1 MNERQQRNMVQRVD
15 GRMVNAGRKRGM
27 LMVCATGCCCGLTE
41 RGFAPVPR
49 DLYHNEWE
57 RRRLRN
63 KVHLNQGGCLGPCP
77 LANVAMLLLDG
88 RPYWFHSLNDEA
100 LIVALFDYIDALL
113 SAERHVAPPPLLAPH
128 LFNGFAW
135 DGAEE
140 TKTRRREDTKT
151 GTSPL
156 RLTSLRLS
164 PISWR

>member
-113 SAERHVAPPPLLAPH
+113 AAERHIAPPPLLAPH

-135 DGAEE
+135 DGSDHRTAEPQNQ
-140 TKTRRREDTKT
+140 RYA
-151 GTSPL
+151 
-156 RLTSLRLS
+156 LTSDDGS
-164 PISWR
+164 AVP